1 MMSLPGAIP
10 GSSECEQLQRYK
22 MEVLS
27 NLIIELYRA
36 AQEMAVDEFREFSL
50 GLLNSLVPFDSAI
63 YGSAVLKQQG
73 MQIQE
78 VHLHNKPIELLSDY
92 ALITHA
98 DPVLK
103 IVRANPDRTFRFHPP
118 TFFAGKEKRPLSDY
132 AKRYEHAN
140 GMATAHIDQDSP
152 HAQFLTIWRADEDCH
167 FLKQDSWIAEQVLP
181 HMLEALK
188 INHALVVHRS
198 FDDADRSTVAIARQ
212 NGELHFCGMGFRK
225 LLSMEWPDW
234 ENAVLPGPLMDELTR
249 IGSTGFC
256 TPTFRVSVKCVG
268 ELLFLKASRVST
280 TVSCPTIRPESLQSA
295 YGLTPA
301 EVRVAIALLEGSSAR
316 EVADYLNVSP
326 HTVRT
331 QLKQI
336 YAKLGVDT
344 RARFVKLMLG
354 LGQ

>member
-1 MMSLPGAIP
+1 
-10 GSSECEQLQRYK
+10 

-36 AQEMAVDEFREFSL
+36 AQGMAVDEFQEFSL
-50 GLLNSLVPFDSAI
+50 GLLNSLVPFDSARYAGVI
-63 YGSAVLKQQG
+63 LTQQG
-73 MQIQE
+73 MQTQDGF
-78 VHLHNKPIELLSDY
+78 LHNKPLEVISGH
-92 ALITHA
+92 AVIMHA

-103 IVRANPDRTFRFHPP
+103 AGRAKPGKVVRFHPP
-118 TFFAGKEKRPLSDY
+118 TLFAGKENRPLFDY
-132 AKRYEHAN
+132 AKRFENGN
-140 GMATAHIDQDSP
+140 GMATVRIDQDSP
-152 HAQFLTIWRADEDCH
+152 HAQVITIWRADEDRH
-167 FLKQDSWIAEQVLP
+167 FLKQDGWIAEQVFP

-188 INHALVVHRS
+188 VNQALAVHRS
-198 FDDADRSTVAIARQ
+198 VKDADRSTVAIARQ

-225 LLSMEWPDW
+225 LVSMEWPDW
-234 ENAVLPGPLMDELTR
+234 ESAILPGPLMDELAR

-256 TPTFRVSVKCVG
+256 TATIRVSVKCVG
-268 ELLFLKASRVST
+268 ELLFLKASRVSAL
-280 TVSCPTIRPESLQSA
+280 VSCPIIRPALLQGT

-301 EVRVAIALLEGSSAR
+301 EARVAIALLEGSSAR

-344 RARFVKLMLG
+344 RARFVKRMLE
-354 LGQ
+354 LTQ

>member
-1 MMSLPGAIP
+1 
-10 GSSECEQLQRYK
+10 

-36 AQEMAVDEFREFSL
+36 AQGMAVDEFREFSL
-50 GLLNSLVPFDSAI
+50 GLLNSLVPFDSTRYAGVI
-63 YGSAVLKQQG
+63 LTQQG
-73 MQIQE
+73 MQTQE
-78 VHLHNKPIELLSDY
+78 GFLHKKPWEVISDH
-92 ALITHA
+92 AKIMHA
-98 DPVLK
+98 DPVLRA
-103 IVRANPDRTFRFHPP
+103 VRAKPGKAIRFHPP
-118 TFFAGKEKRPLSDY
+118 TLFAGKENRPLFDY
-132 AKRYEHAN
+132 AKRFENGN
-140 GMATAHIDQDSP
+140 GMSMARIDQDSP
-152 HAQFLTIWRADEDCH
+152 NAQVITIWRADEDSH
-167 FLKQDSWIAEQVLP
+167 FLKQDDWIAEQVLP

-188 INHALVVHRS
+188 INHALAVHRS
-198 FDDADRSTVAIARQ
+198 FDDADCSTVAIARQ

-280 TVSCPTIRPESLQSA
+280 TVSCPTIRPALLQRT